1 MVDIPSISAVV
12 AMTGV
17 IVGVVFT
24 YLQVRNLV
32 KARRTEVIWK
42 NYLSFNSKEFLEAL
56 LKVWNLEFVDYN
68 DFVEKYGPPFAEN
81 PVAVA
86 LAMVG
91 NMFERA
97 GEFLHKG
104 LADYET
110 VTNIPTDMTWEKMR
124 PIVEG
129 ARKQY
134 DFPALWT
141 NFEYLYNEMK
151 KRKQKGVKSG

>member
-1 MVDIPSISAVV
+1 M
-12 AMTGV
+12 
-17 IVGVVFT
+17 
-24 YLQVRNLV
+24 
-32 KARRTEVIWK
+32 
-42 NYLSFNSKEFLEAL
+42 SFNNKEFLEAL

-91 NMFERA
+91 NMFEGA
-97 GEFLHKG
+97 GELLHKG

-110 VTNIPTDMTWEKMR
+110 VTNIPTGMTWEKMK

-134 DFPALWT
+134 NFPALWT
-141 NFEYLYNEMK
+141 DFEYLYNEMK
-151 KRKQKGVKSG
+151 QREQKLQQSKA